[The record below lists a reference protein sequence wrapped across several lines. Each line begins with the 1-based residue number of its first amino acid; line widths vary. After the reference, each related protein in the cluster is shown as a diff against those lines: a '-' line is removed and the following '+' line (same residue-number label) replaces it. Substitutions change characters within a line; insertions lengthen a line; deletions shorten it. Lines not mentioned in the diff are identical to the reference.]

1 MSHTCHGLP
10 VQVCNLGLR
19 LPMEGAEAPFVGV
32 VVGSY
37 WEFGVVGL
45 WDWVAPERS
54 AGLCVGFVAGWEE
67 TAVAPWGGHHGSLE
81 FSVVAAICQDG
92 WGWKHVCP

>member
-1 MSHTCHGLP
+1 
-10 VQVCNLGLR
+10 
-19 LPMEGAEAPFVGV
+19 MEGAEAPVIGV

-54 AGLCVGFVAGWEE
+54 AGLCIGFTAGWEE
-67 TAVAPWGGHHGSLE
+67 TAVAPWGEHHGSSD
-81 FSVVAAICQDG
+81 FFVVMAIRQDG
-92 WGWKHVCP
+92 LGWTHVCL